1 MSEWLEWILN
11 LKSHTHPHHVDILF
25 QDPLVALLCGI
36 VALLM
41 GLYSVCVLWRVK
53 RVPICSCSWW
63 LMSRG
68 DGSGDPSFPDPSS
81 KMSSTSGGD
90 VVTPASSS
98 DVEMQENE
106 NGDPTKLSAEV
117 V

>member
-1 MSEWLEWILN
+1 M
-11 LKSHTHPHHVDILF
+11 
-25 QDPLVALLCGI
+25 ALLCGLL
-36 VALLM
+36 ALLM

-68 DGSGDPSFPDPSS
+68 DGSGRPALPDIKPEEGGGEDGTGEEDGEG
-81 KMSSTSGGD
+81 KGTTSDLEMKDVGGSED
-90 VVTPASSS
+90 GTTAT
-98 DVEMQENE
+98 N
-106 NGDPTKLSAEV
+106 LSGEV

>member
-1 MSEWLEWILN
+1 
-11 LKSHTHPHHVDILF
+11 
-25 QDPLVALLCGI
+25 
-36 VALLM
+36 M

-68 DGSGDPSFPDPSS
+68 DGSGRPALPAMNQRTTELDEED
-81 KMSSTSGGD
+81 GGGTYGENNVD
-90 VVTPASSS
+90 GEGSSS
-98 DVEMQENE
+98 DLEMKNVSDGTT
-106 NGDPTKLSAEV
+106 NLSAEV